1 MKEFPLFHDKIQFHE
16 NLLKYDYLRSN
27 FCELILDW
35 EKSFKQF
42 YSKVTTLEQLNQAL
56 EMFLKEYQSLIDFS
70 VFVFMENQID
80 EIDSE
85 KFTQLVQDTV
95 PNFNPFYAVEKT
107 MNAIEEAAEEV
118 AAKIDETMQDVSAD
132 NEAAKEDKEIVINND
147 KKNKVDKVQDPEA
160 IAKMNTWKEQ
170 RPTEETI
177 KNNNSAYTDMTV
189 VSVDVVGN
197 EKIYKE
203 DILNVLT
210 VKAGDK
216 FNIKN
221 IEQDR
226 NNIYNTGYFYDN
238 YPSYEVVPEGV
249 KITYHVMENPVLNSV
264 EILGNQVYS
273 TDKIEDMLTVKKGEI
288 LNIRQLNTD
297 LANIEASYR
306 QDGYILA
313 KLRDISIDESG
324 NLTLTFNEGILE
336 GYVVKGNDKTK
347 DYVITREMRI
357 KPGEVFDAKKA
368 RRSMQRVYNLGFFE
382 DVSVK
387 ILPGKEDPNNIIMEL
402 TVIEKRTGSF
412 GIGAGYSSEDGLLGM
427 VSIGDTNFRGTGDS
441 VKAMYEFG
449 GDGGDDSGYSI
460 SYTKP
465 WLDEKETTGT
475 FRIYDRKFE
484 YDDYDN
490 GGDLIE
496 TYDKKNQGYELNFG
510 RPTDEYTM
518 NYLGFKIN
526 NTEYRGH
533 EDGLDR
539 SKNTEWLDNNFG
551 ETRSIIASQVRDT
564 RDNIFYPTEG
574 TRTSLSVEYA
584 GLGGDF
590 DYTKLTGS
598 VQKYYKVGHAQ
609 VLAFRG
615 SAGYANEDLPEAAL
629 FEVGGQNS
637 VRGYR
642 DGQFSGNRML
652 MGTME
657 YRFPLMNKVQGALFT
672 DVGDAWG
679 GKSWGSW
686 SSIEEDLDLHASV
699 GLGLQMQTPIGA
711 NNIIIF
717 FSKD

>member
-1 MKEFPLFHDKIQFHE
+1 MANISAFSINNCFANVADNNVHE
-16 NLLKYDYLRSN
+16 NIVS
-27 FCELILDW
+27 
-35 EKSFKQF
+35 
-42 YSKVTTLEQLNQAL
+42 A
-56 EMFLKEYQSLIDFS
+56 
-70 VFVFMENQID
+70 ENLT
-80 EIDSE
+80 E
-85 KFTQLVQDTV
+85 
-95 PNFNPFYAVEKT
+95 
-107 MNAIEEAAEEV
+107 EEV

-132 NEAAKEDKEIVINND
+132 NEVAKEDKEIVINND

-197 EKIYKE
+197 EKIAKE

-441 VKAMYEFG
+441 VKAMYEYG

-711 NNIIIF
+711 MRLDYGWGEDGGRLHFNVGGNF
-717 FSKD
+717 

>member
-1 MKEFPLFHDKIQFHE
+1 MKQKNYKLLVCALAMANISVFSINNCFANVADNNVHE
-16 NLLKYDYLRSN
+16 N
-27 FCELILDW
+27 I
-35 EKSFKQF
+35 
-42 YSKVTTLEQLNQAL
+42 VAA
-56 EMFLKEYQSLIDFS
+56 
-70 VFVFMENQID
+70 ENLT
-80 EIDSE
+80 E
-85 KFTQLVQDTV
+85 
-95 PNFNPFYAVEKT
+95 
-107 MNAIEEAAEEV
+107 EEV

-197 EKIYKE
+197 EKIAKE

-533 EDGLDR
+533 EDGPYNRDT
-539 SKNTEWLDNNFG
+539 SQYEEWRDNNFG

-615 SAGYANEDLPEAAL
+615 SVGYANEDLPEAAL

-711 NNIIIF
+711 MRLDYGWGEDGGRLHFNVGGNF
-717 FSKD
+717 

>member
-1 MKEFPLFHDKIQFHE
+1 MANISVFSINNCFANVADNNVHE
-16 NLLKYDYLRSN
+16 N
-27 FCELILDW
+27 I
-35 EKSFKQF
+35 
-42 YSKVTTLEQLNQAL
+42 VAA
-56 EMFLKEYQSLIDFS
+56 
-70 VFVFMENQID
+70 ENLT
-80 EIDSE
+80 E
-85 KFTQLVQDTV
+85 
-95 PNFNPFYAVEKT
+95 
-107 MNAIEEAAEEV
+107 EEV

-197 EKIYKE
+197 EKIAKE

-490 GGDLIE
+490 SGDLIE

-526 NTEYRGH
+526 DTEYRGLLLPATFGFWVMVMILYLFCTRNGCNFLNWWQKLFFGKH
-533 EDGLDR
+533 KKEIVVRAMTRHTSIVAFMEVITMLWTCYLVLMFCYDERFFGDHHPVTLLVGMLGLIGSIFMFAKLLRHASWDMSLRFGFATVIIFWIAVEVFDR
-539 SKNTEWLDNNFG
+539 IHLFPGLWENPGGYKQELFLIAA
-551 ETRSIIASQVRDT
+551 SII
-564 RDNIFYPTEG
+564 F
-574 TRTSLSVEYA
+574 
-584 GLGGDF
+584 
-590 DYTKLTGS
+590 TGCCL
-598 VQKYYKVGHAQ
+598 VYNNLF
-609 VLAFRG
+609 VLK
-615 SAGYANEDLPEAAL
+615 
-629 FEVGGQNS
+629 
-637 VRGYR
+637 
-642 DGQFSGNRML
+642 
-652 MGTME
+652 
-657 YRFPLMNKVQGALFT
+657 NK
-672 DVGDAWG
+672 
-679 GKSWGSW
+679 
-686 SSIEEDLDLHASV
+686 
-699 GLGLQMQTPIGA
+699 
-711 NNIIIF
+711 
-717 FSKD
+717 

>member
-1 MKEFPLFHDKIQFHE
+1 MKQKNYKLLVCALAMANISVFSINNCFANVADNNVHE
-16 NLLKYDYLRSN
+16 NIVS
-27 FCELILDW
+27 
-35 EKSFKQF
+35 
-42 YSKVTTLEQLNQAL
+42 A
-56 EMFLKEYQSLIDFS
+56 
-70 VFVFMENQID
+70 ENLT
-80 EIDSE
+80 E
-85 KFTQLVQDTV
+85 
-95 PNFNPFYAVEKT
+95 
-107 MNAIEEAAEEV
+107 EEV
-118 AAKIDETMQDVSAD
+118 AAKVDETMQDVSAD
-132 NEAAKEDKEIVINND
+132 NETAKEDKEIVINND

-160 IAKMNTWKEQ
+160 IAKMNTWREQ

-197 EKIYKE
+197 EKIAKE

-441 VKAMYEFG
+441 VKAMYEYG

-609 VLAFRG
+609 VLALRG

-711 NNIIIF
+711 LRLDYGWGEDGGRLHFNVGGNF
-717 FSKD
+717 

>member
-1 MKEFPLFHDKIQFHE
+1 MKQKNYKLLVCALAMANISAFSINSCFANVADNNVHE
-16 NLLKYDYLRSN
+16 NIVAA
-27 FCELILDW
+27 E
-35 EKSFKQF
+35 
-42 YSKVTTLEQLNQAL
+42 
-56 EMFLKEYQSLIDFS
+56 SLT
-70 VFVFMENQID
+70 E
-80 EIDSE
+80 
-85 KFTQLVQDTV
+85 
-95 PNFNPFYAVEKT
+95 
-107 MNAIEEAAEEV
+107 EEV
-118 AAKIDETMQDVSAD
+118 AAKVDETMQDVSAD

-197 EKIYKE
+197 EKIAKE

-711 NNIIIF
+711 MRLDYGWGEDGGRLHFNVGGNF
-717 FSKD
+717 

>member
-1 MKEFPLFHDKIQFHE
+1 MKQKNYKLLVCALAMANISAFSINNCFANVADNNVKENIVSAE
-16 NLLKYDYLRSN
+16 NLTQD
-27 FCELILDW
+27 EV
-35 EKSFKQF
+35 EA
-42 YSKVTTLEQLNQAL
+42 KV
-56 EMFLKEYQSLIDFS
+56 
-70 VFVFMENQID
+70 
-80 EIDSE
+80 
-85 KFTQLVQDTV
+85 
-95 PNFNPFYAVEKT
+95 
-107 MNAIEEAAEEV
+107 
-118 AAKIDETMQDVSAD
+118 DETMQDVSEGTSAVD
-132 NEAAKEDKEIVINND
+132 TNKDIVVSKEKSKESKI
-147 KKNKVDKVQDPEA
+147 DKVQDQAA
-160 IAKMNTWKEQ
+160 IDKMNAWKEQ

-177 KNNNSAYTDMTV
+177 KNNSAYTDMTV

-197 EKIYKE
+197 EKIAKD
-203 DILNVLT
+203 DILKVLT

-216 FNIKN
+216 FNVKN

-226 NNIYNTGYFYDN
+226 DSIYNTGYFYDN

-249 KITYHVMENPVLNSV
+249 KITYHVMENPVLSSV

-273 TDKIEDMLTVKKGEI
+273 TDKIENMLTVKKGEI

-324 NLTLTFNEGILE
+324 NLTLIFNEGILE

-368 RRSMQRVYNLGFFE
+368 RRSMQRVYNLGFFD

-387 ILPGKEDPNNIIMEL
+387 ILPGQQDPNNIIMEL
-402 TVIEKRTGSF
+402 TVVEKRTGSF

-441 VKAMYEFG
+441 IKAMYEFG
-449 GDGGDDSGYSI
+449 GDDGDDSGYSI

-475 FRIYDRKFE
+475 FRIYNRKFE
-484 YDDYDN
+484 YDDYN
-490 GGDLIE
+490 NNGDLIE

-526 NTEYRGH
+526 NTDYRGH
-533 EDGLDR
+533 EDGPYNR
-539 SKNTEWLDNNFG
+539 SKNIEWLDNNFG
-551 ETRSIIASQVRDT
+551 ETRSIIASQIRDT

-574 TRTSLSVEYA
+574 TRTSLSLEYA

-598 VQKYYKVGHAQ
+598 VQRYYKVGHAQ
-609 VLAFRG
+609 VIALRG

-642 DGQFSGNRML
+642 DGQFSGNKML

-672 DVGDAWG
+672 DIGDAWG
-679 GKSWGSW
+679 GKSWGPW
-686 SSIEEDLDLHASV
+686 SSIEDDLTLHASA
-699 GLGLQMQTPIGA
+699 GIGLQMQTPIGA
-711 NNIIIF
+711 LRLDYGWGEDGGRLHFNVGGNF
-717 FSKD
+717 

>member
-1 MKEFPLFHDKIQFHE
+1 MKQKNYKLLVCALAMANISTFSINNCFANVADNNVHE
-16 NLLKYDYLRSN
+16 NIVAA
-27 FCELILDW
+27 E
-35 EKSFKQF
+35 
-42 YSKVTTLEQLNQAL
+42 
-56 EMFLKEYQSLIDFS
+56 SLT
-70 VFVFMENQID
+70 E
-80 EIDSE
+80 
-85 KFTQLVQDTV
+85 
-95 PNFNPFYAVEKT
+95 
-107 MNAIEEAAEEV
+107 EEV
-118 AAKIDETMQDVSAD
+118 AAKVDETMQDVSAD

-197 EKIYKE
+197 EKIAKE

-238 YPSYEVVPEGV
+238 YPSYEVIPEGV

-539 SKNTEWLDNNFG
+539 STNTEWLDNNFG

-609 VLAFRG
+609 VLALRG

-711 NNIIIF
+711 MRLDYGWGEDGGRLHFNVGGNF
-717 FSKD
+717 

>member
-1 MKEFPLFHDKIQFHE
+1 
-16 NLLKYDYLRSN
+16 
-27 FCELILDW
+27 
-35 EKSFKQF
+35 
-42 YSKVTTLEQLNQAL
+42 
-56 EMFLKEYQSLIDFS
+56 
-70 VFVFMENQID
+70 
-80 EIDSE
+80 
-85 KFTQLVQDTV
+85 
-95 PNFNPFYAVEKT
+95 
-107 MNAIEEAAEEV
+107 
-118 AAKIDETMQDVSAD
+118 MQDVSAD
-132 NEAAKEDKEIVINND
+132 NEVAKEDKEIVINND

-197 EKIYKE
+197 EKIAKE

-441 VKAMYEFG
+441 VKAMYEYG

-609 VLAFRG
+609 VLALRG

-711 NNIIIF
+711 LRLDYGWGEDGGRLHFNVGGNF
-717 FSKD
+717 

>member
-1 MKEFPLFHDKIQFHE
+1 
-16 NLLKYDYLRSN
+16 
-27 FCELILDW
+27 
-35 EKSFKQF
+35 
-42 YSKVTTLEQLNQAL
+42 
-56 EMFLKEYQSLIDFS
+56 
-70 VFVFMENQID
+70 
-80 EIDSE
+80 
-85 KFTQLVQDTV
+85 
-95 PNFNPFYAVEKT
+95 
-107 MNAIEEAAEEV
+107 
-118 AAKIDETMQDVSAD
+118 
-132 NEAAKEDKEIVINND
+132 
-147 KKNKVDKVQDPEA
+147 
-160 IAKMNTWKEQ
+160 
-170 RPTEETI
+170 
-177 KNNNSAYTDMTV
+177 MTV

-197 EKIYKE
+197 EKIAKE

-711 NNIIIF
+711 MRLDYGWGEDGGRLHFNVGGNF
-717 FSKD
+717 

>member
-1 MKEFPLFHDKIQFHE
+1 MARIAGVDIPRNKRVEIALTYIYGIGKPTSQKILTE
-16 NLLKYDYLRSN
+16 AGIN
-27 FCELILDW
+27 F
-35 EKSFKQF
+35 
-42 YSKVTTLEQLNQAL
+42 
-56 EMFLKEYQSLIDFS
+56 
-70 VFVFMENQID
+70 
-80 EIDSE
+80 
-85 KFTQLVQDTV
+85 DTRV
-95 PNFNPFYAVEKT
+95 KDLTE
-107 MNAIEEAAEEV
+107 EEV
-118 AAKIDETMQDVSAD
+118 TAKVDETMQDVSVD
-132 NEAAKEDKEIVINND
+132 NEAAKEDKEIIINND

-197 EKIYKE
+197 EKIAKE

-449 GDGGDDSGYSI
+449 GDDGDDSGYSI

-475 FRIYDRKFE
+475 FRI
-484 YDDYDN
+484 
-490 GGDLIE
+490 
-496 TYDKKNQGYELNFG
+496 
-510 RPTDEYTM
+510 
-518 NYLGFKIN
+518 
-526 NTEYRGH
+526 
-533 EDGLDR
+533 
-539 SKNTEWLDNNFG
+539 
-551 ETRSIIASQVRDT
+551 
-564 RDNIFYPTEG
+564 
-574 TRTSLSVEYA
+574 
-584 GLGGDF
+584 
-590 DYTKLTGS
+590 
-598 VQKYYKVGHAQ
+598 
-609 VLAFRG
+609 
-615 SAGYANEDLPEAAL
+615 
-629 FEVGGQNS
+629 
-637 VRGYR
+637 
-642 DGQFSGNRML
+642 
-652 MGTME
+652 
-657 YRFPLMNKVQGALFT
+657 
-672 DVGDAWG
+672 
-679 GKSWGSW
+679 
-686 SSIEEDLDLHASV
+686 
-699 GLGLQMQTPIGA
+699 
-711 NNIIIF
+711 
-717 FSKD
+717 

>member
-1 MKEFPLFHDKIQFHE
+1 MKQKNYKLLVCALAMANISAFSINNCFANVADNNVHE
-16 NLLKYDYLRSN
+16 NIVS
-27 FCELILDW
+27 
-35 EKSFKQF
+35 
-42 YSKVTTLEQLNQAL
+42 A
-56 EMFLKEYQSLIDFS
+56 
-70 VFVFMENQID
+70 ENLT
-80 EIDSE
+80 E
-85 KFTQLVQDTV
+85 
-95 PNFNPFYAVEKT
+95 
-107 MNAIEEAAEEV
+107 EEV

-197 EKIYKE
+197 EKIAKE

-441 VKAMYEFG
+441 VKAMYEYG

-609 VLAFRG
+609 VLALRG
-615 SAGYANEDLPEAAL
+615 SVGYANEDLPEAAL

-711 NNIIIF
+711 LRLDYGWGEDGGRLHFNVGGNF
-717 FSKD
+717 

>member
-1 MKEFPLFHDKIQFHE
+1 MKQKNYKLLVCALAMANISVFSINNCFANVADNNVHE
-16 NLLKYDYLRSN
+16 N
-27 FCELILDW
+27 I
-35 EKSFKQF
+35 
-42 YSKVTTLEQLNQAL
+42 VAA
-56 EMFLKEYQSLIDFS
+56 
-70 VFVFMENQID
+70 ENLT
-80 EIDSE
+80 E
-85 KFTQLVQDTV
+85 
-95 PNFNPFYAVEKT
+95 
-107 MNAIEEAAEEV
+107 EEV

-197 EKIYKE
+197 EKIAKE

-490 GGDLIE
+490 SGDLIE

-526 NTEYRGH
+526 DTEYRGH
-533 EDGLDR
+533 EDGPYNRDT
-539 SKNTEWLDNNFG
+539 SQYEEWRDNNFG

-598 VQKYYKVGHAQ
+598 IQKYYKVGHAQ
-609 VLAFRG
+609 VLALRG

-711 NNIIIF
+711 MRLDYGWGEDGGRLHFNVGGNF
-717 FSKD
+717 

>member
-1 MKEFPLFHDKIQFHE
+1 MKQKNYKLLVCALAMANISAFSINNCFANVADNNVHE
-16 NLLKYDYLRSN
+16 NIVS
-27 FCELILDW
+27 
-35 EKSFKQF
+35 
-42 YSKVTTLEQLNQAL
+42 A
-56 EMFLKEYQSLIDFS
+56 
-70 VFVFMENQID
+70 ENLT
-80 EIDSE
+80 E
-85 KFTQLVQDTV
+85 
-95 PNFNPFYAVEKT
+95 
-107 MNAIEEAAEEV
+107 EEV

-132 NEAAKEDKEIVINND
+132 NEVAKEDKEIVINND

-197 EKIYKE
+197 EKIAKE

-441 VKAMYEFG
+441 VKAMYEYG

-551 ETRSIIASQVRDT
+551 ETRSIIASQVCDT

-609 VLAFRG
+609 VLALRG

-711 NNIIIF
+711 MRLDYGWGEDGGRLHFNVGGNF
-717 FSKD
+717 

>member
-1 MKEFPLFHDKIQFHE
+1 MANISAFSINNCFANVADNNVHE
-16 NLLKYDYLRSN
+16 NIVS
-27 FCELILDW
+27 
-35 EKSFKQF
+35 
-42 YSKVTTLEQLNQAL
+42 A
-56 EMFLKEYQSLIDFS
+56 
-70 VFVFMENQID
+70 ENLT
-80 EIDSE
+80 E
-85 KFTQLVQDTV
+85 
-95 PNFNPFYAVEKT
+95 
-107 MNAIEEAAEEV
+107 EEV

-177 KNNNSAYTDMTV
+177 KNNNSTYTDMTV

-197 EKIYKE
+197 EKIAKE

-264 EILGNQVYS
+264 EILGNKVYS

-590 DYTKLTGS
+590 DYTKLMGS

-711 NNIIIF
+711 LRLDYGWGEDGGRLHFNVGGNF
-717 FSKD
+717 

>member
-1 MKEFPLFHDKIQFHE
+1 MANISAFSINNCFANVADNNVHE
-16 NLLKYDYLRSN
+16 NIVS
-27 FCELILDW
+27 
-35 EKSFKQF
+35 
-42 YSKVTTLEQLNQAL
+42 A
-56 EMFLKEYQSLIDFS
+56 
-70 VFVFMENQID
+70 ENLT
-80 EIDSE
+80 E
-85 KFTQLVQDTV
+85 
-95 PNFNPFYAVEKT
+95 
-107 MNAIEEAAEEV
+107 EEV

-197 EKIYKE
+197 EKIAKE

-306 QDGYILA
+306 QNGYILA

-539 SKNTEWLDNNFG
+539 STNTEWLDNNFG

-711 NNIIIF
+711 MRLDYGWGEDGGRLHFNVGGNF
-717 FSKD
+717 

>member
-1 MKEFPLFHDKIQFHE
+1 MANISAFSINNCFANVADNNVHE
-16 NLLKYDYLRSN
+16 NIVS
-27 FCELILDW
+27 
-35 EKSFKQF
+35 
-42 YSKVTTLEQLNQAL
+42 A
-56 EMFLKEYQSLIDFS
+56 
-70 VFVFMENQID
+70 ENLT
-80 EIDSE
+80 E
-85 KFTQLVQDTV
+85 
-95 PNFNPFYAVEKT
+95 
-107 MNAIEEAAEEV
+107 EEV

-197 EKIYKE
+197 EKIAKE

-238 YPSYEVVPEGV
+238 YPSYEVIPEGV

-539 SKNTEWLDNNFG
+539 STNTEWLDNNFG

-711 NNIIIF
+711 MRLDYGWGEDGGRLHFNVGGNF
-717 FSKD
+717 

>member
-1 MKEFPLFHDKIQFHE
+1 MKQKNYKLLVCALAMANISAFSINNCFANVADNNVHE
-16 NLLKYDYLRSN
+16 NIVSA
-27 FCELILDW
+27 E
-35 EKSFKQF
+35 
-42 YSKVTTLEQLNQAL
+42 
-56 EMFLKEYQSLIDFS
+56 SLT
-70 VFVFMENQID
+70 E
-80 EIDSE
+80 
-85 KFTQLVQDTV
+85 
-95 PNFNPFYAVEKT
+95 
-107 MNAIEEAAEEV
+107 EEV
-118 AAKIDETMQDVSAD
+118 AAKVDETMQDVSAD
-132 NEAAKEDKEIVINND
+132 NETAKEDKEIVINND

-197 EKIYKE
+197 EKIAKE

-490 GGDLIE
+490 DGDLIE

-533 EDGLDR
+533 EDGPYNRDD
-539 SKNTEWLDNNFG
+539 SKYEEWRDNNFG

-598 VQKYYKVGHAQ
+598 IQKYYKVGHAQ
-609 VLAFRG
+609 VLALRG

-642 DGQFSGNRML
+642 DGQFSGNKML
-652 MGTME
+652 MGTVE
-657 YRFPLMNKVQGALFT
+657 YRFPLVNKVQGALFT

-679 GKSWGSW
+679 GKSWGPW

-699 GLGLQMQTPIGA
+699 GVGLQMQTPIGA
-711 NNIIIF
+711 LRLDYGWGEDGGRLHFNVGGNF
-717 FSKD
+717 

>member
-1 MKEFPLFHDKIQFHE
+1 MANISAFSINNCFANVADNNVHE
-16 NLLKYDYLRSN
+16 NIVS
-27 FCELILDW
+27 
-35 EKSFKQF
+35 
-42 YSKVTTLEQLNQAL
+42 A
-56 EMFLKEYQSLIDFS
+56 
-70 VFVFMENQID
+70 ENL
-80 EIDSE
+80 
-85 KFTQLVQDTV
+85 T
-95 PNFNPFYAVEKT
+95 
-107 MNAIEEAAEEV
+107 EEVV

-197 EKIYKE
+197 EKIAKE

-539 SKNTEWLDNNFG
+539 STNTEWLDNNFG

-711 NNIIIF
+711 MRLDYGWGEDGGRLHFNVGGNF
-717 FSKD
+717 

>member
-1 MKEFPLFHDKIQFHE
+1 
-16 NLLKYDYLRSN
+16 
-27 FCELILDW
+27 
-35 EKSFKQF
+35 
-42 YSKVTTLEQLNQAL
+42 
-56 EMFLKEYQSLIDFS
+56 
-70 VFVFMENQID
+70 
-80 EIDSE
+80 
-85 KFTQLVQDTV
+85 
-95 PNFNPFYAVEKT
+95 
-107 MNAIEEAAEEV
+107 
-118 AAKIDETMQDVSAD
+118 
-132 NEAAKEDKEIVINND
+132 
-147 KKNKVDKVQDPEA
+147 
-160 IAKMNTWKEQ
+160 
-170 RPTEETI
+170 
-177 KNNNSAYTDMTV
+177 MTV

-197 EKIYKE
+197 EKIAKE

-441 VKAMYEFG
+441 VKAMYEYG

-490 GGDLIE
+490 DGDLIE

-609 VLAFRG
+609 VLALRG

-711 NNIIIF
+711 LRLDYGWGEDGGRLHFNVGGNF
-717 FSKD
+717 

>member
-1 MKEFPLFHDKIQFHE
+1 MKQKNYKLLVCALAMANISAFSINNCFANVADNNVHE
-16 NLLKYDYLRSN
+16 NIVSA
-27 FCELILDW
+27 E
-35 EKSFKQF
+35 
-42 YSKVTTLEQLNQAL
+42 
-56 EMFLKEYQSLIDFS
+56 SL
-70 VFVFMENQID
+70 
-80 EIDSE
+80 
-85 KFTQLVQDTV
+85 T
-95 PNFNPFYAVEKT
+95 
-107 MNAIEEAAEEV
+107 EEVV

-197 EKIYKE
+197 EKIAKE

-210 VKAGDK
+210 IKAGDK

-427 VSIGDTNFRGTGDS
+427 VSVSDSNFMGIGDS

-449 GDGGDDSGYSI
+449 GEDGDDSGYSI

-609 VLAFRG
+609 VLALRG

-711 NNIIIF
+711 LRLDYGWGEDGGRLHFNVGGNF
-717 FSKD
+717 

>member
-1 MKEFPLFHDKIQFHE
+1 MKQKNYKLLVCALAMANISVFSINNCFANVADNNVHE
-16 NLLKYDYLRSN
+16 N
-27 FCELILDW
+27 I
-35 EKSFKQF
+35 
-42 YSKVTTLEQLNQAL
+42 VAA
-56 EMFLKEYQSLIDFS
+56 
-70 VFVFMENQID
+70 ENLT
-80 EIDSE
+80 E
-85 KFTQLVQDTV
+85 
-95 PNFNPFYAVEKT
+95 
-107 MNAIEEAAEEV
+107 EEV

-197 EKIYKE
+197 EKIAKE

-490 GGDLIE
+490 SGDLIE

-526 NTEYRGH
+526 DTEYRGH
-533 EDGLDR
+533 EDGPYNRDT
-539 SKNTEWLDNNFG
+539 SQYEEWRDNNFG

-711 NNIIIF
+711 MRLDYGWGEDGGRLHFNVGGNF
-717 FSKD
+717 

>member
-1 MKEFPLFHDKIQFHE
+1 MKQKDYKLLVCALAMANISAFSINNCFANVADNNVHE
-16 NLLKYDYLRSN
+16 NIVS
-27 FCELILDW
+27 
-35 EKSFKQF
+35 
-42 YSKVTTLEQLNQAL
+42 A
-56 EMFLKEYQSLIDFS
+56 
-70 VFVFMENQID
+70 ENLT
-80 EIDSE
+80 E
-85 KFTQLVQDTV
+85 
-95 PNFNPFYAVEKT
+95 
-107 MNAIEEAAEEV
+107 EEV
-118 AAKIDETMQDVSAD
+118 TAKVDETMQDVSVD
-132 NEAAKEDKEIVINND
+132 NEAAKEDKEIIINND

-197 EKIYKE
+197 EKIAKE

-449 GDGGDDSGYSI
+449 GEDGDDSGYSI
-460 SYTKP
+460 SYTRP

-475 FRIYDRKFE
+475 LRIYNRKFE

-490 GGDLIE
+490 NGDLIE

-526 NTEYRGH
+526 NTEYRGY
-533 EDGLDR
+533 EEGPYNRDTSQYEAWR
-539 SKNTEWLDNNFG
+539 DNNFG

-609 VLAFRG
+609 VLALRG

-642 DGQFSGNRML
+642 DGQFSGNKML

-657 YRFPLMNKVQGALFT
+657 YRFPLASKVQGALFT

-679 GKSWGSW
+679 GKSWGPW
-686 SSIEEDLDLHASV
+686 SSIESDLDLHASV
-699 GLGLQMQTPIGA
+699 GVGVQMQTPIGA
-711 NNIIIF
+711 LRLDYGWGEDGGRVHFNVGGNF
-717 FSKD
+717 

>member
-1 MKEFPLFHDKIQFHE
+1 MANISVFSINNCFANVADNNVHE
-16 NLLKYDYLRSN
+16 N
-27 FCELILDW
+27 I
-35 EKSFKQF
+35 
-42 YSKVTTLEQLNQAL
+42 VAA
-56 EMFLKEYQSLIDFS
+56 
-70 VFVFMENQID
+70 ENLT
-80 EIDSE
+80 E
-85 KFTQLVQDTV
+85 
-95 PNFNPFYAVEKT
+95 
-107 MNAIEEAAEEV
+107 EEV

-197 EKIYKE
+197 EKIAKE

-490 GGDLIE
+490 SGDLIE

-526 NTEYRGH
+526 DTEYRGH
-533 EDGLDR
+533 EDGPYNRDT
-539 SKNTEWLDNNFG
+539 SQYEEWRDNNFG

-598 VQKYYKVGHAQ
+598 IQKYYKVGHAQ
-609 VLAFRG
+609 VLALRG

-711 NNIIIF
+711 MRLDYGWGEDGGRLHFNVGGNF
-717 FSKD
+717 

>member
-1 MKEFPLFHDKIQFHE
+1 MANISAFSINNCFANVVDNNVHE
-16 NLLKYDYLRSN
+16 NIVS
-27 FCELILDW
+27 
-35 EKSFKQF
+35 
-42 YSKVTTLEQLNQAL
+42 A
-56 EMFLKEYQSLIDFS
+56 
-70 VFVFMENQID
+70 ENLT
-80 EIDSE
+80 E
-85 KFTQLVQDTV
+85 
-95 PNFNPFYAVEKT
+95 
-107 MNAIEEAAEEV
+107 EEV

-197 EKIYKE
+197 EKIAKE

-441 VKAMYEFG
+441 VKAMYEYG

-609 VLAFRG
+609 VLALRG

-711 NNIIIF
+711 LRLDYGWGEDGGRLHFNVGGNF
-717 FSKD
+717 